1 MSYICFAPV
10 GFSIDFN
17 GQPLIP
23 QYNKSRPQVVN
34 DNLYYLI
41 SLISIKS
48 VESDFNGVHL
58 HSDILKRVIKDYA
71 RYIAYLK
78 SIELITVSKSYNP
91 GTKSKLYNLD
101 NRWREV
107 NLNVIHEITNQKFL
121 ERIKKPF
128 VECTKYSHLTNFF
141 NKDLSYD
148 PELANKI
155 LDTLLSEGKLLA
167 PKQYHLLKLNKLK
180 SSRPKFSVGITNRLY
195 TPLTNI
201 KSELRKTLLY
211 KGEKLVE
218 IDIVNSLPFILS
230 CLLKGDLIMNNSVKE
245 IIIKNINNIYIN
257 VGQIS
262 ENSDVLKFHSLI
274 ADGTLYDFLES
285 EWSRKLGKPYNR
297 KLVKRRFN
305 SIINQIPRYPDCKEK
320 AILRTLFPSIIFF
333 IDELYTKRKDKR
345 SGHPLPLILQ
355 SIESHFVLDIVCSK
369 LVTLFPEMPVLSIH
383 DAVMIPYNY
392 VNEVSDLIKS
402 ESIAFYNTEINLKI
416 ESLL

>member
-1 MSYICFAPV
+1 MSYICFAPA
-10 GFSIDFN
+10 GLTIDFN
-17 GQPLIP
+17 SQPLIP
-23 QYNKSRPQVVN
+23 QYNRSRPQVVN

-58 HSDILKRVIKDYA
+58 HSDILKRIIKDYA
-71 RYIAYLK
+71 KYISYLS

-91 GTKSKLYNLD
+91 GTKSKLYNLS
-101 NRWREV
+101 NKYQGV
-107 NLNVIHEITNQKFL
+107 NLDVIHHITNQNFL
-121 ERIKKPF
+121 KRIQNPNPEF
-128 VECTKYSHLTNFF
+128 TKYGHLTKFF
-141 NKDLSYD
+141 ESNLSYD
-148 PELANKI
+148 ELLANEI
-155 LDTLLSEGKLLA
+155 LDKLKIEGKLLA
-167 PKQYHLLKLNKLK
+167 PKEYHLLKLNKLK
-180 SSRPKFSVGITNRLY
+180 STRPKFSAGITNRLY

-201 KSELRKTLLY
+201 KSELRHTLLY

-245 IIIKNINNIYIN
+245 ILNKYINNIYIN

-262 ENSDVLKFHSLI
+262 ENPDVIKFHSLI

-297 KLVKRRFN
+297 KLVKKRFN

-355 SIESHFVLDIVCSK
+355 SIESHFVLDVVCSK

-383 DAVMIPYNY
+383 DAVMIPSNY
-392 VNEVSDLIKS
+392 VNQVSALIIS

-416 ESLL
+416 ESLI

>member
-71 RYIAYLK
+71 KYIDYLK
-78 SIELITVSKSYNP
+78 SIELITVSKSYTP
-91 GTKSKLYNLD
+91 GTKSKLYNLS
-101 NRWREV
+101 NKWQGV
-107 NLNVIHEITNQKFL
+107 NLDVIHHITNQNFL
-121 ERIKKPF
+121 KRIQNPNPEF
-128 VECTKYSHLTNFF
+128 TKYGHLTKFF
-141 NKDLSYD
+141 DSNLTYD
-148 PELANKI
+148 ELLANEI
-155 LDTLLSEGKLLA
+155 LDKLKVEGKLLA
-167 PKQYHLLKLNKLK
+167 PKIYHLLKLNKLK
-180 SSRPKFSVGITNRLY
+180 STRPKFSAGITNRLY

-201 KSELRKTLLY
+201 KSELRQTLLY

-230 CLLKGDLIMNNSVKE
+230 CLLKGDLLMNISVKE
-245 IIIKNINNIYIN
+245 ILNKYINNIYIN

-262 ENSDVLKFHSLI
+262 ENPDVLKFHRLI

-305 SIINQIPRYPDCKEK
+305 SIINQIGRYPDCKEK
-320 AILRTLFPSIIFF
+320 AILRTLFPSIISF

-355 SIESHFVLDIVCSK
+355 SFESHFVLDIVCSK
-369 LVTLFPEMPVLSIH
+369 LVTLFPEMPCYSVH
-383 DAVMIPYNY
+383 DSWMVPVDQVDRVVKI
-392 VNEVSDLIKS
+392 IKGEAS
-402 ESIAFYNTEINLKI
+402 LFFNADIGLKY
-416 ESLL
+416 